1 MKQKVALYIL
11 SMSLFFVIIG
21 LLCMDIPICLDG
33 KGEFIGFR
41 QLWINTRVGLL
52 IIAVAVLVECVVYY
66 YLKNCW
72 NHSPK
77 ELSVEVVTIE
87 ELNYDTLTFIA
98 SFMIPLVSFQMN
110 QLGHWVVLALLV
122 VVIGAIF
129 CNSKG
134 YYTNPTLAILGFRL
148 YSLTV
153 KTQQVDKKQNTKRLV
168 VISQQK
174 LEKGCKFRYAKLADE
189 IGYVI

>member
-1 MKQKVALYIL
+1 
-11 SMSLFFVIIG
+11 
-21 LLCMDIPICLDG
+21 MDIPICLNG
-33 KGEFIGFR
+33 NGVFIGFH
-41 QLWINTRVGLL
+41 QLWINTRVGLA
-52 IIAVAVLVECVVYY
+52 IIAATVLVECGVYY
-66 YLKNCW
+66 YLKNSW
-72 NHSPK
+72 NHSPA
-77 ELSVEVVTIE
+77 ELSVEVVTVE

-122 VVIGAIF
+122 VVVGVIF

-153 KTQQVDKKQNTKRLV
+153 KTQQVDKKQNERQLV
-168 VISQQK
+168 VISRQK
-174 LEKGCKFRYAKLADE
+174 LAKGRKFRYAQVTDE
-189 IGYVI
+189 IGYVL